1 MAKLS
6 TILLSSA
13 IFGIL
18 HFAPAELQRPLTDLL
33 SNIPYVSAAAIL
45 AAIKY
50 IAGFKAL
57 TGVLSRLNS
66 YYSWGASNNWKDDK
80 YDWSKEVLLLTGA
93 SSGLG
98 EQMAMMLAERGVTV
112 IAMDVQPPKP
122 NLQSY
127 KNIHFY
133 NCDVTDYD
141 RLSDVASEIRK
152 AHGDPTVL
160 VLNAGIVNA
169 EPLLSI
175 PLSRTQK
182 LLNINLTSHFA
193 MLHEFLP
200 SMIAANHGH
209 VVQIA
214 SMCSYLSICGLS
226 DYCASKAGVL
236 ALHETLRQELRHLYK
251 ADKVRTSIVHPT
263 WMRTNI
269 IEFDEWV
276 KERKLPFAPLEKC
289 ARQIVDAIMEGYSA
303 RVLVPDKIGMRL
315 GMGVRAWPFWAQEPV
330 RNKIRLRGWGK
341 SEGEK

>member
-6 TILLSSA
+6 TILVSSA
-13 IFGIL
+13 IFGFL
-18 HFAPAELQRPLTDLL
+18 QFAPAEVQKPVLDYLSSISLL
-33 SNIPYVSAAAIL
+33 SGPAYIA
-45 AAIKY
+45 KY
-50 IAGFKAL
+50 IAGFIAAA
-57 TGVLSRLNS
+57 GVLSRLNS
-66 YYSWGASNNWKDDK
+66 YYSWGASNNWTADK
-80 YDWSKEVLLLTGA
+80 YDWTKEIVLLTGA

-98 EQMAMMLAERGVTV
+98 EEMAKMLADRGVKV
-112 IAMDVQPPKP
+112 IALDVQPLKP
-122 NLQSY
+122 DVQLY

-141 RLSDVASEIRK
+141 RLAQVAAEIRK
-152 AHGDPTVL
+152 DHGDPTVL

-169 EPLLSI
+169 EPLLKI
-175 PLSRTQK
+175 PIARTQK
-182 LLNINLTSHFA
+182 LLNVNLVSHFA

-200 SMIAANHGH
+200 SMVANNHGH

-269 IEFDEWV
+269 IEFEDWV
-276 KERKLPFAPLEKC
+276 KERKLPFAPLDKC
-289 ARQIVDAIMEGYSA
+289 AKQIVDSIMEGYSA
-303 RVLVPDKIGMRL
+303 RVLVPDRLGMHL
-315 GMGVRAWPFWAQEPV
+315 GMGVRAWPFWAQESV
-330 RNKIRLRGWGK
+330 RNKIKLRG
-341 SEGEK
+341 